1 MEGDPGSLAQRPEAP
16 ACAPSSRYTPAQTS
30 PPRRPRHSPDPAGE
44 QPGVPHVPLHKLQ
57 RQAVAL
63 QVPVRYEED
72 VPQPLSR
79 RQQTQVSE
87 HFPEVCAAHGGRG
100 GLRE

>member
-1 MEGDPGSLAQRPEAP
+1 MEGDPGSLAQRPEPRGPGLRPEQPLHA
-16 ACAPSSRYTPAQTS
+16 S
-30 PPRRPRHSPDPAGE
+30 PDLAPRRPRHSPDPAGE

-87 HFPEVCAAHGGRG
+87 HFPEVCAAHGG
-100 GLRE
+100 